1 MPSTDNS
8 SLPLRERILTST
20 AVGTFLG
27 VPTAM
32 SAEIVARGGWD
43 LVCIDAE
50 HGGVGLETIDA
61 MIRGAEAAGVPAI
74 VRVPEV
80 GPEIARVLDLGAIG
94 ILVPRV
100 ETAAQAEEA
109 VDRARFA
116 PLGSRGAGPGRA
128 SKYGYAIPEYVDTAN
143 DRIVVAVQIETA
155 AGLANVAEITA
166 VAGIDV
172 VFVGPIDLA
181 VSLGVALGSPEHE
194 AAMRSIF
201 DHAERAG
208 VARAAFCMTPEAL
221 TRTCALTRLGFV
233 LVGGDF
239 VFLAQTAADT
249 LHAARAALAS
259 QEEPAL
265 DK

>member
-1 MPSTDNS
+1 MPNSDSPSTT
-8 SLPLRERILTST
+8 LREKILTGT

-32 SAEIVARGGWD
+32 SAEIVARAGWD

-50 HGGVGLETIDA
+50 HGGMGLETIDS

-80 GPEIARVLDLGAIG
+80 GPEIARVLDLGATG

-100 ETAAQAEEA
+100 ESADQAAEV
-109 VDRARFA
+109 VDRARFT

-128 SKYGYAIPEYVDTAN
+128 SGYGYAIPEYVRSAN

-166 VAGIDV
+166 VSGIDV
-172 VFVGPIDLA
+172 VFIGPIDLS
-181 VSLGVALGSPEHE
+181 VSLGVALGGPEHE
-194 AAMRSIF
+194 AAMRTIF

-208 VARAAFCMTPEAL
+208 VARAAFCLTPDAL
-221 TRTCALTRLGFV
+221 VRTGELTRLGFV

-239 VFLAQTAADT
+239 AFLAQASADA
-249 LHAARAALAS
+249 LQGVRAVLDPA
-259 QEEPAL
+259 EEPAL
-265 DK
+265 RP